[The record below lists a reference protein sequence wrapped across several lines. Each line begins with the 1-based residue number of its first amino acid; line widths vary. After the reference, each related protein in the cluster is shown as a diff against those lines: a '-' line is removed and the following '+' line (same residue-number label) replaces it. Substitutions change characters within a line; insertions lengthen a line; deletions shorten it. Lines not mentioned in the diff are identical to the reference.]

1 MGWDSESEHSSDD
14 EEQSGTNS
22 TSYLLVT
29 IDCDEIMF
37 QKQGDADESTF
48 KIVLRTCYE
57 ILELQLMRGGK
68 RGITPIA
75 IALVSDDIDGM
86 ALCDFKDNLPE
97 NVKKFRDLCEMS
109 DTDLENKYK
118 RSGILQFSN
127 FLLNCKRKLTE
138 CGQENTK
145 YIAYI
150 GNNDNPIGDDED
162 ERRLCVNHA
171 KTFKDFNIYL
181 ELLTFDSSFD
191 SANFFQEI
199 LDAANCKFNYQ
210 YYLDTIGLKEKL
222 LSLLIFRG
230 TRALF
235 YPFNN
240 RKNFFEVIEKRYIKH
255 QKFTNNVSVTKDTNA
270 EVKRITRGGEP
281 KDTFNLKYSKLC
293 DPLSF
298 SSAEREKMVYDGIS
312 TGFTLLGTSETN
324 LIDVG
329 LHSSDPLFIQRNK
342 RTNCPHFDIFWQYCV
357 DKGRYLICARKYKGD
372 GPTKLVQLTP
382 KVVNGIRSFL
392 VMGMPYCNDIHYQDV
407 HNPLYQARPTDNK
420 AISEAAENLV
430 DALTFTYHP
439 LKIPDTVNCRKWE
452 YVRATLLDEKA
463 RPVIDVRD
471 MNVIQKNVGDVVKE
485 FQDLTLITG
494 IKRKATS
501 KPKASKKK

>member
-57 ILELQLMRGGK
+57 ILELQLMRG
-68 RGITPIA
+68 
-75 IALVSDDIDGM
+75 VSDDIDGM

-324 LIDVG
+324 LID
-329 LHSSDPLFIQRNK
+329 
-342 RTNCPHFDIFWQYCV
+342 YCV

-501 KPKASKKK
+501 KAKASKKK